1 MNTIIMSTNT
11 DRRVKHFLYD
21 FRQNNPGILSLA
33 VFSDLGVVISE
44 GADFNRNEF
53 RIAQISSILV
63 STASR
68 KEVEDNL
75 GELVYSITAGVNGT
89 LILYSVP
96 RNYSIFL
103 KMTPQFGDFNL
114 LLYRLKVLALK
125 LKHVFEQQK
134 IVDPIDNGI
143 SEEKILAE
151 PILNEEEIIQG
162 PELQPETISYDSIQ
176 KKEER
181 SLDQQIENAKK
192 DIQQIM
198 KDKMAEKIDE
208 VVYEHMKLRV
218 ENSLLKQKLKELGAS
233 KGETED
239 WQIIKVDEELNK
251 ALDDA
256 RNVLLNFAK
265 ELIIKK

>member
-1 MNTIIMSTNT
+1 MSTNT

-21 FRQNNPGILSLA
+21 FRMNNPGILSLA

-44 GADFNRNEF
+44 GSDFNRNEF

-68 KEVEDNL
+68 KEVEENL
-75 GELVYSITAGVNGT
+75 GEIVYSITAGVNGT

-103 KMTPQFGDFNL
+103 KMTPQFGDVNL

-134 IVDPIDNGI
+134 FVDPIDNGI
-143 SEEKILAE
+143 TEEKIIAEPLLKEDEIVREPESQLAE
-151 PILNEEEIIQG
+151 ESTAESE
-162 PELQPETISYDSIQ
+162 
-176 KKEER
+176 KKLE
-181 SLDQQIENAKK
+181 SNLDQQLENAKK

-198 KDKMAEKIDE
+198 KDKLAEKIDE
-208 VVYEHMKLRV
+208 IVYEHMKLRV
-218 ENSLLKQKLKELGAS
+218 ENALLKQKLKDMSAS
-233 KGETED
+233 KGETEE